1 MGIDRKSK
9 GLFDDTVQCQ
19 NNGAFCF
26 KCLYFHVAARES
38 LALAWV
44 LWWEEAEAFWSIWKV
59 RKRRWFENLIREIKQ
74 SSLFFYV

>member
-1 MGIDRKSK
+1 MQAVFQRGWLLGIDRKSK

-44 LWWEEAEAFWSIWKV
+44 L
-59 RKRRWFENLIREIKQ
+59 
-74 SSLFFYV
+74 